1 VYVLHKK
8 YIWIKFNKKERM
20 ISKLK
25 LSSLLFI
32 FSSYTLLAQLNSGPT
47 SAAPTPPERN
57 PEDVI
62 SIYSDAYENN
72 IIDNFDFGLCPNS
85 GANEEIIAGNAVQ
98 HYYGPGNAGCQ
109 GISVENNRINAA
121 AFTNLHFDFY
131 TNETNLTGKV
141 FNVKLVD
148 WNGNIDESNST
159 GLEVIFNGGTNPQLT
174 SGSWISVDV
183 DISSNGAMVLGN
195 LNRSDIAQIHITSNL
210 ANAWYDNLYLYKEV
224 FIPGTCSDGILNQDE
239 QNIDCGGVC
248 DDCILGPPTSP
259 APTPPSREPS
269 NVISIYSDA
278 YENITIDNFDF
289 GLCPNSGANEE
300 MIADNVF
307 QHYTGPGCQGILFE
321 NNRINAAAFSKL
333 HFDFYTDETNLIG
346 KVFNVK
352 LVDWNGNVNASTSTG
367 LEINFNG
374 GSIPALTSGSW
385 ISVDVD
391 ITSAGI
397 MVGGNLTRSD
407 IAEIH
412 ITSNLASAWYDNLY
426 IYRDELIPGTCN
438 DGVQNQDETGI
449 DCGGSSCEPCSV
461 SLSGCMDAN
470 ATNYNPAATSQALD
484 QYGNLIC
491 IFNSCDDVP
500 QPGCIYADGFGLFNA
515 EFGAEAC
522 VTYGGT
528 PCSNG
533 STGTSGCMDANA
545 TNYNAAATTQAL
557 DQYGNLTCIFNSCD
571 DVPQPGCIYADG
583 FGLFNAEFGANDCV
597 TYGGTPCTDAP
608 GVSIDEHEDYVL
620 AYPNPAHNF
629 VTLTS
634 LLLLD
639 ASTTIKLHD
648 LVGNLVLSIETNNA
662 NSKTQVIDVS
672 RLSKGT
678 YILSISNT
686 KEMSNQILITE

>member
-1 VYVLHKK
+1 
-8 YIWIKFNKKERM
+8 M

-32 FSSYTLLAQLNSGPT
+32 LNSFTLLAQLNSGPT
-47 SAAPTPPERN
+47 TAAPMPPERN

-72 IIDNFDFGLCPNS
+72 TIDNFDFGLCSNS
-85 GANEEIIAGNAVQ
+85 GANEEMIAGNAVQ

-109 GISVENNRINAA
+109 GILFENNRIDASE
-121 AFTNLHFDFY
+121 FTKIHFDFY
-131 TNETNLTGKV
+131 TNETNLVGKV
-141 FNVKLVD
+141 FNIKLVD
-148 WNGNIDESNST
+148 WNGNVDASSST
-159 GLEVIFNGGTNPQLT
+159 GLEVNFNGGSTPALT

-183 DISSNGAMVLGN
+183 DITSAGIMVGGN
-195 LNRSDIAQIHITSNL
+195 LTRSDIAEIHITSNL
-210 ANAWYDNLYLYKEV
+210 ANAWYDNLYLYNEV
-224 FIPGTCSDGILNQDE
+224 VIPGTCFDGILNQDE

-248 DDCILGPPTSP
+248 EDCIIGPPTSP
-259 APTPPSREPS
+259 APEPPSREPS

-289 GLCPNSGANEE
+289 GLCSNSGVNEE
-300 MIADNVF
+300 MIAGNAV
-307 QHYTGPGCQGILFE
+307 QHYYGPGNAGCQGILFE
-321 NNRINAAAFSKL
+321 NNRINAAAFTKL

-346 KVFNVK
+346 KVFNIK
-352 LVDWNGNVNASTSTG
+352 LVDWNGNVNATTSTG

-374 GSIPALTSGSW
+374 GSTPPLISGSW
-385 ISVDVD
+385 VSVDVD

-426 IYRDELIPGTCN
+426 IYRDELIPGTCD

-500 QPGCIYADGFGLFNA
+500 QPGCIYVDGFGLFNA

-522 VTYGGT
+522 ISYGGT

-545 TNYNAAATTQAL
+545 TNYNAAATMQAL

-571 DVPQPGCIYADG
+571 DVPQPGCIYVDG
-583 FGLFNAEFGANDCV
+583 FGLFNAEFGADDCV
-597 TYGGTPCTDAP
+597 TYGGTPCSEVP
-608 GVSIDEHEDYVL
+608 GVSIEEHEDYVL
-620 AYPNPAHNF
+620 AYPNPAHNY
-629 VTLTS
+629 VTVRS
-634 LLLLD
+634 PLLLD

-648 LVGNLVLSIETNNA
+648 LVGHLVFSTETKNA
-662 NSKTQVIDVS
+662 NSNTQVIDVS

>member
-1 VYVLHKK
+1 
-8 YIWIKFNKKERM
+8 M

-32 FSSYTLLAQLNSGPT
+32 LNSFTLLAQLNSGPT
-47 SAAPTPPERN
+47 TAAPMPPERN

-72 IIDNFDFGLCPNS
+72 TIDNFDFGLCSNS
-85 GANEEIIAGNAVQ
+85 GANEEMIADNAIQ
-98 HYYGPGNAGCQ
+98 HYTGPGCQ
-109 GISVENNRINAA
+109 GILFENNRIDASE
-121 AFTNLHFDFY
+121 FTKIHFDFY
-131 TNETNLTGKV
+131 TNETNLEGKV
-141 FNVKLVD
+141 FNIKLVD
-148 WNGNIDESNST
+148 WNGNVDASSST
-159 GLEVIFNGGTNPQLT
+159 GLEVNFNGGSTPALT

-183 DISSNGAMVLGN
+183 DITSAGIMVGGN
-195 LNRSDIAQIHITSNL
+195 LTRSDIAEIHITSNL
-210 ANAWYDNLYLYKEV
+210 ANAWYDNLYLYNEV
-224 FIPGTCSDGILNQDE
+224 VIPGTCFDGILNQDE

-248 DDCILGPPTSP
+248 DDCIIGPPTYP
-259 APTPPSREPS
+259 APTPPEREPS

-289 GLCPNSGANEE
+289 GLCSNSGANEE
-300 MIADNVF
+300 MIAGNAV
-307 QHYTGPGCQGILFE
+307 QHYYGPGNAGCQGILFE
-321 NNRINAAAFSKL
+321 NNRINATTFTKL

-352 LVDWNGNVNASTSTG
+352 LVDWNGNVNATTSTG

-374 GSIPALTSGSW
+374 GSTPPLTSGSW

-407 IAEIH
+407 VAEIH

-470 ATNYNPAATSQALD
+470 ATNYNAAATTQALD
-484 QYGNLIC
+484 QYGNLTC

-500 QPGCIYADGFGLFNA
+500 QPGCIYTDGFGLFNA

-522 VTYGGT
+522 ITYGGT
-528 PCSNG
+528 PCADG
-533 STGTSGCMDANA
+533 STGTSGCMNANA

-597 TYGGTPCTDAP
+597 TYGGTPCTDAS

>member
-1 VYVLHKK
+1 
-8 YIWIKFNKKERM
+8 M

-32 FSSYTLLAQLNSGPT
+32 LNSFTLLAQLNSGPT
-47 SAAPTPPERN
+47 TAAPMPPERN

-72 IIDNFDFGLCPNS
+72 
-85 GANEEIIAGNAVQ
+85 
-98 HYYGPGNAGCQ
+98 
-109 GISVENNRINAA
+109 
-121 AFTNLHFDFY
+121 
-131 TNETNLTGKV
+131 
-141 FNVKLVD
+141 
-148 WNGNIDESNST
+148 
-159 GLEVIFNGGTNPQLT
+159 
-174 SGSWISVDV
+174 
-183 DISSNGAMVLGN
+183 
-195 LNRSDIAQIHITSNL
+195 
-210 ANAWYDNLYLYKEV
+210 
-224 FIPGTCSDGILNQDE
+224 
-239 QNIDCGGVC
+239 
-248 DDCILGPPTSP
+248 
-259 APTPPSREPS
+259 
-269 NVISIYSDA
+269 
-278 YENITIDNFDF
+278 TIDNFDF
-289 GLCPNSGANEE
+289 GLCSNSGANEE
-300 MIADNVF
+300 MIAGNAI

-321 NNRINAAAFSKL
+321 NNRIDASEFTKI
-333 HFDFYTDETNLIG
+333 HFDFYTNETNLVG
-346 KVFNVK
+346 KVFNIK
-352 LVDWNGNVNASTSTG
+352 LVDWNGNVDASSSTG
-367 LEINFNG
+367 LEVNFNG
-374 GSIPALTSGSW
+374 GSTPALTSGSW

-426 IYRDELIPGTCN
+426 IYRDELIPGTCD

-500 QPGCIYADGFGLFNA
+500 QPGCIYADGFGLFNT
-515 EFGAEAC
+515 EFGADAC

-528 PCSNG
+528 PCS
-533 STGTSGCMDANA
+533 
-545 TNYNAAATTQAL
+545 
-557 DQYGNLTCIFNSCD
+557 
-571 DVPQPGCIYADG
+571 
-583 FGLFNAEFGANDCV
+583 E
-597 TYGGTPCTDAP
+597 AP
-608 GVSIDEHEDYVL
+608 GVSIDEYEDYVL
-620 AYPNPAHNF
+620 AYPNPAHNY
-629 VTLTS
+629 VTVTS
-634 LLLLD
+634 PLLLD

-648 LVGNLVLSIETNNA
+648 LVGHLVFSTETKNA
-662 NSKTQVIDVS
+662 NSNTQIIDVS

>member
-1 VYVLHKK
+1 
-8 YIWIKFNKKERM
+8 M
-20 ISKLK
+20 ISKLR

-47 SAAPTPPERN
+47 TAAPTPPERN
-57 PEDVI
+57 AEDVI

-72 IIDNFDFGLCPNS
+72 TIDNFDFGLCSNS
-85 GANEEIIAGNAVQ
+85 GANEEMIAGNAVQ
-98 HYYGPGNAGCQ
+98 HYTGPGCQ
-109 GISVENNRINAA
+109 GILFENNRIDAA
-121 AFTNLHFDFY
+121 EFTKIHFDFY
-131 TNETNLTGKV
+131 TNETNLIGKV
-141 FNVKLVD
+141 FNIKLVD
-148 WNGNIDESNST
+148 WNGNVNASTST
-159 GLEVIFNGGTNPQLT
+159 GLEVNFNGGSTPALT

-183 DISSNGAMVLGN
+183 DITSAGIMVGGN
-195 LNRSDIAQIHITSNL
+195 LTRSDIAEIHITSNL
-210 ANAWYDNLYLYKEV
+210 ADAWYDNLYLYNEV
-224 FIPGTCSDGILNQDE
+224 VIPGTCSDGILNQDE

-248 DDCILGPPTSP
+248 DDCVLGPPTSP

-300 MIADNVF
+300 IIAGNVI

-346 KVFNVK
+346 KVFNIK

-374 GSIPALTSGSW
+374 GSTPALTSGSW

-407 IAEIH
+407 VAEIH

-491 IFNSCDDVP
+491 IFNSCDDIP

-522 VTYGGT
+522 ITYGGT
-528 PCSNG
+528 PCADG

-571 DVPQPGCIYADG
+571 DIPQPGCIYVDG
-583 FGLFNAEFGANDCV
+583 FGLFNAEFGADDCV
-597 TYGGTPCTDAP
+597 TYGGTPCSEVP
-608 GVSIDEHEDYVL
+608 GVSIEEHEDYVL
-620 AYPNPAHNF
+620 AYPNPAHNY
-629 VTLTS
+629 VTVRS
-634 LLLLD
+634 PLLLD

-648 LVGNLVLSIETNNA
+648 LVGHLVFSTETKNA
-662 NSKTQVIDVS
+662 NSNTLVIDVS